1 MGIDVVYFGAYDLS
15 QVLGVPGE
23 TKHPKVVKAIQSGA
37 EKAIK
42 YGKYA
47 GGFVPLT
54 VDDMKWNLDI
64 GMNFVTYSVDSAMV
78 FSNMQT
84 VVNSFLKETGSR

>member
-1 MGIDVVYFGAYDLS
+1 MDDKTKESVKFLINELS
-15 QVLGVPGE
+15 QKKYQKLADE
-23 TKHPKVVKAIQSGA
+23 AMKLQGA
-37 EKAIK
+37 EKVIK
-42 YGKYA
+42 CGKYA

-64 GMNFVTYSVDSAMV
+64 GMNFVTYSVDSAML

-84 VVNSFLKETGSR
+84 VVNSFLKETRSR